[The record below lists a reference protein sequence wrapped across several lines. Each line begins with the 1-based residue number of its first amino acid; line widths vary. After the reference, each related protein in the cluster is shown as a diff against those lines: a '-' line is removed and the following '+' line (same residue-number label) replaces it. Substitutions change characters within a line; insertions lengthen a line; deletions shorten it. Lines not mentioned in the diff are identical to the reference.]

1 MHPLPPPPV
10 QEVDTIV
17 APMSMTMDRERVL
30 DFTYPFHS
38 DQYAVLYKR
47 IDPASMKWRLF
58 MEPFR

>member
-1 MHPLPPPPV
+1 M
-10 QEVDTIV
+10 IV
-17 APMSMTMDRERVL
+17 APVTVTYDREQVMDL
-30 DFTYPFHS
+30 TYPFHS